1 MLQGLKRQMV
11 RGCMVL
17 AAMAANVGSG
27 WPEALGAEPTP
38 ESKPPAPTAVEPAL
52 RVGAAAVELKAED
65 DMPIAGGIHARGAKG
80 QEGKLRALAVVLQ
93 KGDQPP
99 VAIVACDVLIMAQDL
114 LAPVF
119 EEIERRCKIPASHV
133 MIHAT
138 HTHHAPSTCRVHGY
152 GPDERFCRELQKA
165 IPEAAAAAQARL
177 APSQFFYAKGEEKT
191 IGQNSRLLLQDGTI
205 FWIGPRKDVVRP
217 TGPVDPDVPVL
228 MFRSPDDKLQALLF
242 GHSAHTI
249 GELKGGVRSPTFYGL
264 AAQSLEEQYGGIVG
278 FLEGASGSTHRL
290 DVSPADAYKR
300 IRQVVEE
307 TMRSA
312 KLTPVDKLAAVKKPF
327 TFRYRHFDEAAE
339 EKAVTEYC
347 QKRVGGQAA
356 ESIAAVF
363 RQMRKELAPLQ
374 GKEKTTWLQVIRI
387 GPVAV
392 VGIPGEM
399 FTALGLEIKR
409 RSPFKETVVVELA
422 NDWIGY
428 IPDAEGH
435 RLGGY
440 QVWTGLHSY
449 VEPGTG
455 ERMVEQAL
463 EMLHSLAD

>member
-1 MLQGLKRQMV
+1 MLKVPQRWAVWCWMGLATLGV
-11 RGCMVL
+11 DWHGCWQKAL
-17 AAMAANVGSG
+17 AGEPAG
-27 WPEALGAEPTP
+27 EATPLGGAEP
-38 ESKPPAPTAVEPAL
+38 EL
-52 RVGAAAVELKAED
+52 RVGAVAVDLKAED
-65 DMPIAGGIHARGAKG
+65 DMPIAGSIHAWYAKG

-93 KGDQPP
+93 KGEGPP

-152 GPDERFCRELQKA
+152 GPDERFCREVQKA
-165 IPEAAAAAQARL
+165 ISEAVAGAQARL
-177 APSQFFYAKGEEKT
+177 APSRFFYAKGHEDA

-205 FWIGPRKDVVRP
+205 YWIGPRKDVVRP

-228 MFRSPDDKLQALLF
+228 VFRSPEEKLQAMLF
-242 GHSAHTI
+242 AHSAHSI
-249 GELKGGVRSPTFYGL
+249 GALKGGVRSPTFFGL
-264 AAQSLEEQYGGIVG
+264 AAQSLEEQYGGMVA
-278 FLEGASGSTHRL
+278 FLQGASGSTHRM
-290 DVSPADAYKR
+290 DMPPAEAYKR

-307 TMRSA
+307 CMKLA
-312 KLTPVDKLAAVKKPF
+312 KPMLVDKLVSVKRPF

-347 QKRVGGQAA
+347 RKRVGGETA
-356 ESIAAVF
+356 EAFAAVF

-374 GKEKTTWLQVIRI
+374 GKEKTSCLQVIRI

-392 VGIPGEM
+392 VGLPGEV

-409 RSPFKETVVVELA
+409 RSPFKETVIVELA

-428 IPDAEGH
+428 IPDQEGY

-449 VEPGTG
+449 VAPGTG

-463 EMLHSLAD
+463 EMLRSVAD

>member
-1 MLQGLKRQMV
+1 MPRGRTWLSLWSWVGLA
-11 RGCMVL
+11 GL
-17 AAMAANVGSG
+17 AASVGVG
-27 WPEALGAEPTP
+27 WPEAFGAETAP
-38 ESKPPAPTAVEPAL
+38 ETKTPPAAQNEL
-52 RVGAAAVELKAED
+52 RVGAAAVELQAD
-65 DMPIAGGIHARGAKG
+65 DNMPIAGSIHAWYAKG

-93 KGDQPP
+93 KADQPP
-99 VAIVACDVLIMAQDL
+99 VAIVACDILIMAQDL
-114 LAPVF
+114 LSPVF
-119 EEIERRCKIPASHV
+119 DQIERRCKIPASHV
-133 MIHAT
+133 LVHAT
-138 HTHHAPSTCRVHGY
+138 HTHHAPSTCRVHAY
-152 GPDERFCRELQKA
+152 GPDERFCREVQKA
-165 IPEAAAAAQARL
+165 IPEAVAAAQARL
-177 APSQFFYAKGEEKT
+177 APSRFFYAKGEEKT
-191 IGQNSRLLLQDGTI
+191 IGQNSRLLLQDGAI
-205 FWIGPRKDVVRP
+205 FWIGPRNDVVRP

-228 MFRSPDDKLQALLF
+228 VFRSPEDKLQAMLF

-249 GELKGGVRSPTFYGL
+249 GGLKGGVRSPAFYGL

-290 DVSPADAYKR
+290 DVSAADAYKR
-300 IRQVVEE
+300 IRQVVEQ
-307 TMRSA
+307 TMQSA
-312 KLTPVDKLAAVKKPF
+312 KPTPVDKLAALKKPF
-327 TFRYRHFDEAAE
+327 TFRYRRFDESAE

-347 QKRVGGQAA
+347 QKRVGGQRA

-374 GKEKTTWLQVIRI
+374 GKEKTTWLQVLRI

-392 VGIPGEM
+392 VGVPGEM
-399 FTALGLEIKR
+399 FTALGVEIKR

-455 ERMVEQAL
+455 ERMVDQAV
-463 EMLHSLAD
+463 EMLRSLAD